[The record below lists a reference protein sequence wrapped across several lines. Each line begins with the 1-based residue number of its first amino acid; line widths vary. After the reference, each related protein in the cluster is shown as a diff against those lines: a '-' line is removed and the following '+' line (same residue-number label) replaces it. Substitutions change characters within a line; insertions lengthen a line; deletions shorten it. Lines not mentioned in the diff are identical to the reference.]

1 MRQQRSECALGRGG
15 EEVEGGRRLGGCPP
29 ASLCIVDDECR
40 DVGKGRGGRTTCLK
54 SPFSFSRPP
63 SVRPMHDN
71 SLPSLPFP
79 SLPRPLPSAFASHLL
94 VPLALLVYR
103 PGEAWRSHR
112 PMPCSTGTARTR
124 AGTTRTSS
132 RTRVPR
138 SELARCPPRRELSQT
153 PSREVTSASLNS
165 TQQTYEFDHNLG
177 VKCN

>member
-15 EEVEGGRRLGGCPP
+15 EEVEEGGGRRLIRLP
-29 ASLCIVDDECR
+29 ACALLTTSA
-40 DVGKGRGGRTTCLK
+40 GTWARGGEGERLASK
-54 SPFSFSRPP
+54 VRPPFSRPP